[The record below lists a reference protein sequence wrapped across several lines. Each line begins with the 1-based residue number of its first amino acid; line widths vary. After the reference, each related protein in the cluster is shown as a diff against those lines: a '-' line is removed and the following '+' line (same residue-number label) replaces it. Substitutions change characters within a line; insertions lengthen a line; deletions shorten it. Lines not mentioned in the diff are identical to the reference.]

1 MAAERGPQHARGF
14 CAWWGAGVVPKR
26 ASARGKRT
34 KNKAVPLCRRPARSS
49 RGPQR
54 CADVAHFGVEVL
66 LLERSALKRGGD
78 VFETRSSVTSCNNAS
93 AVLSFLFVWAALI
106 FKRIQLCGA
115 FSNSF
120 RINIALRLQR

>member
-1 MAAERGPQHARGF
+1 MF
-14 CAWWGAGVVPKR
+14 
-26 ASARGKRT
+26 S
-34 KNKAVPLCRRPARSS
+34 
-49 RGPQR
+49 
-54 CADVAHFGVEVL
+54 
-66 LLERSALKRGGD
+66 
-78 VFETRSSVTSCNNAS
+78 TRSSVTSCNNAS